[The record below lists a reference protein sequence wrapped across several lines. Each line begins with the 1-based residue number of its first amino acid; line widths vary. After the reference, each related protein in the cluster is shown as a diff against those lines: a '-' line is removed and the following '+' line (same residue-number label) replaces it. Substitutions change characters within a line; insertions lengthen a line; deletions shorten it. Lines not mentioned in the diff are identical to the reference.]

1 MDLVTTDTR
10 TKRPRRVTR
19 KEVQGCIS
27 QLRHRPELVQK
38 ESLVDPGEAAILE
51 AFDCDE
57 YRSLTVAEIGKES
70 GQPANGLALTRLVR
84 KSFLEQDGG
93 RGRGKPAT
101 PSPAMGMRR
110 CMASSA
116 TTGGWSCRTTSPR
129 SGVRA
134 APTSNCSRRT

>member
-10 TKRPRRVTR
+10 TKRPRMVTR

-51 AFDCDE
+51 AFDCDQ
-57 YRSLTVAEIGKES
+57 YRSLTVADIGKES

-93 RGRGKPAT
+93 RGRGTASYTLTSDGHEALHGFLRDHWRLVMPNDVAEK
-101 PSPAMGMRR
+101 R
-110 CMASSA
+110 CACGPNVQLS
-116 TTGGWSCRTTSPR
+116 
-129 SGVRA
+129 
-134 APTSNCSRRT
+134 